1 MKYKN
6 EVLKDPQY
14 RGLIRYRVYDDNVL
28 VFMGSRIDAK
38 YRGQGI
44 FSELLEKMLDTYKGY
59 TIYVPLS
66 TTTILALFLRLGFE
80 VTEEPLRYWGKPE
93 NCISVVKNN

>member
-1 MKYKN
+1 MKS
-6 EVLKDPQY
+6 EILEDPEK
-14 RGLIRYRVYDDNVL
+14 RGSIRYKLYDDNVL
-28 VFMGSRIDAK
+28 VFMGSRVDSQ

-44 FSELLEKMLDTYKGY
+44 FSELLEQILEKYKGY

-93 NCISVVKNN
+93 NCTNVVKYN